1 MLHSKLIIL
10 LSEYQY
16 NIEKVGSLKDD
27 SSSIIGTAYELQ
39 YIRNIFRYFDML
51 ENYNLETIK
60 FFPTISLEI

>member
-27 SSSIIGTAYELQ
+27 NSSIIGTAYELQ